1 VRQIP
6 EALAQQIGDRYR
18 LDRAVGEGG
27 MATVYLAHDDKI
39 DRAVVVKV
47 MRPDLV
53 ASDSA
58 KRFLREIQVT
68 ARLQHPQILP
78 LLDSGIAAGT
88 SYYVVP
94 FVAGG
99 SLRDRLEREG
109 ALPTD
114 VLVRVVSDVAD
125 ALDYAHANGV
135 IHRDI
140 KPENI
145 LLEGD
150 RAIVADFGV
159 ARAVDEV
166 SGTRLT
172 SSGIALGTPAYMSP
186 EHSESSKADARSDL
200 YSLGCVLYEML
211 SGHTPFGGRTPQ
223 EVLARHAVDP
233 IPPIRSARP
242 DLSTDVEAVV
252 AKALAKAPADRYQ
265 NGRSFAEA
273 LATAIAKGP
282 EAAPRRQRRWL
293 VAGGAA
299 AVVAGVGFLSWYSTT
314 EAAFQSRDWVVVA
327 DLASEGADS
336 VASGAVRSALIL
348 ALQQSR
354 YVNVQ
359 PASVIAQTLRMMTR
373 PDTTRLT
380 EAVAREV
387 ALRQGTRAVLVPSMT
402 RLDSTYVLG
411 ARLVSTQSGANLMT
425 LQERAN
431 GRAHLLDALDRL
443 AVGIRKELGERLRDA
458 EPVVGIARATTSSL
472 EALQAWTRGTDAF
485 RGGRFGA
492 AMDEF
497 QAAISLDPDFAMAH
511 KSLGVAHYWQ
521 NRRDTGD
528 AHFER
533 ALALSDRM
541 TERERLLV
549 RAEVAGWRQ
558 QTDNAI
564 VLYQQFLTQYPD
576 DIGAHGSLG
585 FSLMMDGR
593 WADALEQYEWLGQRD
608 SSNANTRINLAT
620 INSALRRYAESLRHY
635 RAAFAIQPSL
645 ARSGNNVVHEYGQTL
660 VSAGQ
665 LAAAE
670 SLFRTQVEGDPQARA
685 RATRSL
691 GLLAVYRGQSAV
703 ARDLF
708 RQALAQN
715 IVLVGVT
722 SEMRDRLFLART
734 LMEVGKLD
742 SARQLVLETVDV
754 LRKRPVDAGWL
765 EHPGR
770 IAALLGMDSVARN
783 LEREFAARVQPGNR
797 GDQVS
802 LHRLRG
808 TMALKR
814 GDFAT
819 ARDHFEAALAITR
832 EPTALGGLARALIG
846 QGQSRQAEQLYQEL
860 IATGSNMYEP
870 VYEPFEARL
879 GLARLAITRGDR
891 AAAREH
897 LTWLLTTWK
906 TGDKDLVM
914 RREAEN
920 LLASLDRSSP

>member
-1 VRQIP
+1 
-6 EALAQQIGDRYR
+6 
-18 LDRAVGEGG
+18 
-27 MATVYLAHDDKI
+27 MATVYLAHDQKI
-39 DRAVVVKV
+39 DRSVVVKV
-47 MRPDLV
+47 MRPELV

-78 LLDSGIAAGT
+78 LLDSGVAAGT
-88 SYYVVP
+88 SYYIVP

-109 ALPTD
+109 ALPAD
-114 VLVRVVSDVAD
+114 VVVRVISDVAD
-125 ALDYAHANGV
+125 ALDYAHANGI

-150 RAIVADFGV
+150 RSIVADFGV

-166 SGTRLT
+166 SGTQLT
-172 SSGIALGTPAYMSP
+172 SSGMALGTPAYMSP
-186 EHSESSKADARSDL
+186 EQSESSKADARSDL

-223 EVLARHAVDP
+223 EVLARHSVDP

-242 DLSTDVEAVV
+242 DLSLDVEAVV
-252 AKALAKAPADRYQ
+252 AKALAKAPPDRYQ
-265 NGRSFAEA
+265 NGRAFADA
-273 LATAIAKGP
+273 LAAAIANGP
-282 EAAPRRQRRWL
+282 QAARPRRARWL
-293 VAGGAA
+293 LAGVLTAA
-299 AVVAGVGFLSWYSTT
+299 AAGVGFLSRYSTT

-327 DLASEGADS
+327 DLASNGADS
-336 VASGAVRSALIL
+336 VVSGAVRSALIV

-387 ALRQGTRAVLVPSMT
+387 ALRLGSRAVLVPSLT
-402 RLDSTYVLG
+402 RLDSTYLLG
-411 ARLVSTQSGANLMT
+411 ARLISTQSGADLLT
-425 LQERAN
+425 VQERAA
-431 GRAHLLDALDRL
+431 GRGQLLDALDRL
-443 AVGIRKELGERLRDA
+443 AVDVRKELGERLRGA

-472 EALQAWTRGTDAF
+472 EALQAWTRGTSHF
-485 RGGRFGA
+485 QGGRFDA

-497 QAAISLDPDFAMAH
+497 QRAIALDSEFAMAH
-511 KSLGVAHYWQ
+511 KSLGVTHYWQ

-533 ALALSDRM
+533 ALALGDRM
-541 TERERLLV
+541 TERERLLI
-549 RAEVAGWRQ
+549 RADVAGWRQ

-564 VLYQQFLTQYPD
+564 VLYQQFLARYPD

-585 FSLMMDGR
+585 YALIIGER
-593 WADALEQYEWLGQRD
+593 WSDALEQYEWLARRD
-608 SSNANTRINLAT
+608 SSNVSTRINLAT
-620 INSALRRYAESLRHY
+620 VNSALRRYPESLRHY
-635 RAAFAIQPSL
+635 RAAFTIQPSM
-645 ARSGNNVVHEYGQTL
+645 ARSGSNVVHEYGQTL
-660 VSAGQ
+660 VSAGE

-670 SLFRTQVEGDPQARA
+670 SLFRTQLEGDPPARA
-685 RATRSL
+685 RAARSL

-703 ARDLF
+703 ARDQF

-715 IVLVGVT
+715 IALGGTT

-734 LMEVGKLD
+734 LIEVGKLD

-754 LRKRPVDAGWL
+754 LRKRPVDATWL

-770 IAALLGMDSVARN
+770 IAALVGMDSVAAKI
-783 LEREFAARVQPGNR
+783 ERELAVRAQPGNR
-797 GDQVS
+797 GDQQA

-808 TMALKR
+808 TIALKR
-814 GDFAT
+814 SDFSA
-819 ARDHFEAALAITR
+819 ARDNFEAALAVTR
-832 EPTALGGLARALIG
+832 EPTALGGLARALVG
-846 QGQSRQAEQLYQEL
+846 QKQPRQAEQLYQEL
-860 IATGSNMYEP
+860 INTTHSNLYEP
-870 VYEPFEARL
+870 VYEAFEARL
-879 GLARLAITRGDR
+879 ELGRLAMTRGDR
-891 AAAREH
+891 ATAREH

-914 RREAEN
+914 RREAESA
-920 LLASLDRSSP
+920 LASLDRPSP